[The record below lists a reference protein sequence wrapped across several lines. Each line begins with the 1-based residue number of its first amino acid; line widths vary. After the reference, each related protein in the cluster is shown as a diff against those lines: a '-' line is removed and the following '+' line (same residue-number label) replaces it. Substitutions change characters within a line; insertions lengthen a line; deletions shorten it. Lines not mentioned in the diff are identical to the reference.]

1 MKLYIVNAI
10 LIVSSTEILFDGAV
24 QGLIE
29 VLSSNDHEG
38 KTSSA
43 NFEVT
48 RSVGILQLATKVQA
62 HMKASFKG
70 DETSFPTHL
79 TELLSFI
86 EAYAFSH
93 LRFRSGHWPNLI
105 RTIYHW
111 SLIDFFHL
119 FLQRISYQSPENLF
133 SGIRDWGTEE
143 SLVHL
148 TFDPRALKKL
158 KEWNWESWRDLIL
171 DVQRR
176 PGQAQRSQRPLQT
189 RSYLQRLHPIW
200 SAQRPAQQSLEY
212 AMGIQR
218 ETSGFNCP
226 GRA

>member
-1 MKLYIVNAI
+1 MNNQQNINELGTRLGKNQGPIFKLYIVNAI
-10 LIVSSTEILFDGAV
+10 LIVSSTEVLFDGDV
-24 QGLIE
+24 QGLIK

-93 LRFRSGHWPNLI
+93 LRFRSGH
-105 RTIYHW
+105 
-111 SLIDFFHL
+111 
-119 FLQRISYQSPENLF
+119 
-133 SGIRDWGTEE
+133 
-143 SLVHL
+143 
-148 TFDPRALKKL
+148 
-158 KEWNWESWRDLIL
+158 
-171 DVQRR
+171 
-176 PGQAQRSQRPLQT
+176 
-189 RSYLQRLHPIW
+189 
-200 SAQRPAQQSLEY
+200 
-212 AMGIQR
+212 
-218 ETSGFNCP
+218 
-226 GRA
+226 